1 MALRAANLDEPRTL
15 QGYGMPSVEW
25 VSYRLME
32 SANAFGQPPQ
42 QGEVSP
48 RMWDIQGNGE
58 TFDLPLIT
66 GIMNPADPDPSASR
80 LWG

>member
-15 QGYGMPSVEW
+15 QGHGTLSVERI
-25 VSYRLME
+25 SYRLME
-32 SANAFGQPPQ
+32 SPEHTWATAHQV
-42 QGEVSP
+42 EVSP
-48 RMWDIQGNGE
+48 RIWDIPGNGE

-66 GIMNPADPDPSASR
+66 GIMNPADPSPPTPR